1 MLVLHAARTIAVT
14 RGTLPSFVMVRAP
27 LLFAAML
34 AACSTGS
41 PRPAPE
47 AEPVSEPA
55 VAPLEATAE
64 APEVPEVTPAPARD
78 PEPAP
83 APEPEPPRAPLPDD
97 YLAFEGACDPAE
109 VVTIAAVGDIMGHRE
124 IQRQAYATDEGF
136 GAVWANIADLLA
148 AADITYGNLE
158 APTAP
163 GLGRDHEAHAD
174 PGRRFD
180 NKVYSGYARFNIHPS
195 ILDDLLRAG
204 FDVVSTANNHSLDR
218 DAEGIDKTIAQL
230 RKRKLKFTG
239 TRPSGTEMP
248 FSTITEAKG
257 MRIAWVGCTLH
268 TNFGKDDL
276 GQVLH
281 CFEPGDPVRKVVRRL
296 RKRKDVDAVIVTP
309 HWGKEYTHEPS
320 DRQRKFAQR
329 WLDAG
334 ATAIIGSHPHVI
346 EPWEIRDTE
355 DGRQGFVFYSL
366 GNFFSHQRTL
376 NRRSTVILYVGLSKT
391 EAGVQVVG
399 ARYVPLHVRME
410 GDKKAFFVEAID
422 RVGGPKEARTLLVDQ
437 LGPSGLMPPKLP
449 IDVRPHC
456 NPQWTPP
463 G

>member
-1 MLVLHAARTIAVT
+1 VKA
-14 RGTLPSFVMVRAP
+14 
-27 LLFAAML
+27 
-34 AACSTGS
+34 
-41 PRPAPE
+41 E
-47 AEPVSEPA
+47 AEPSADTTPPEPK
-55 VAPLEATAE
+55 
-64 APEVPEVTPAPARD
+64 PAP
-78 PEPAP
+78 PVEI
-83 APEPEPPRAPLPDD
+83 PDD
-97 YLAFEGACDPAE
+97 YLAFEGACAPEE

-124 IQRQAYATDEGF
+124 IQRQAYASEEGF
-136 GAVWANIADLLA
+136 KAVWSNIADLLA

-163 GLGRDHEAHAD
+163 GLGRDHEPHDD

-195 ILDDLLRAG
+195 ILDDLVDAG

-218 DAEGIDKTIAQL
+218 DAEGIDRTIAQL

-239 TRPSGTEMP
+239 TRPAGSDKRFWTV
-248 FSTITEAKG
+248 TEAKG
-257 MRIAWVGCTLH
+257 MRVAWVACTLH
-268 TNFGKDDL
+268 TNFGKDDQ

-281 CFEPGDPVRKVVRRL
+281 CFEPGDPVRKVVRKL
-296 RKRKDVDAVIVTP
+296 RKRSDVDAIIVTP

-320 DRQRKFAQR
+320 ARQQKFAQR

-334 ATAIIGSHPHVI
+334 ATAIIGSHPHVV
-346 EPWEIRDTE
+346 EPWEIRETD

-376 NRRSTVILYVGLSKT
+376 NRRSTVILYLGLAKT
-391 EAGVQVVG
+391 EGGVQVVG

-422 RVGGPKEARTLLVDQ
+422 RVGGPKDARALLTKL
-437 LGPSGLMPPKLP
+437 LGDSGLAPPALP
-449 IDVRPHC
+449 IDIRPYC
-456 NPQWTPP
+456 R
-463 G
+463 

>member
-1 MLVLHAARTIAVT
+1 MIRCATI
-14 RGTLPSFVMVRAP
+14 FVA
-27 LLFAAML
+27 L
-34 AACSTGS
+34 ASAGCSTTA

-47 AEPVSEPA
+47 QAA
-55 VAPLEATAE
+55 A
-64 APEVPEVTPAPARD
+64 APEPPAPEADGAARGVD
-78 PEPAP
+78 AAPPETTLEPPEQPEAV
-83 APEPEPPRAPLPDD
+83 PEPEPEPTPLPEDV
-97 YLAFEGACDPAE
+97 LAFTDPCAPTE

-136 GAVWANIADLLA
+136 RAVWANIADLLA
-148 AADITYGNLE
+148 GADITYGNLE

-180 NKVYSGYARFNIHPS
+180 NQVYSGYARFNIHPS
-195 ILDDLLRAG
+195 ILDDLVQAG

-218 DAEGIDKTIAQL
+218 DAEGIDRTLAQL
-230 RKRKLKFTG
+230 RKRKLAHTG
-239 TRPSGTEMP
+239 TRPAGTEKP
-248 FSTITEAKG
+248 FWAITEAKG
-257 MRIAWVGCTLH
+257 MRIAWVSCTLH

-281 CFEPGDPVRKVVRRL
+281 CFEPGDPVRKQVRRL
-296 RKRKDVDAVIVTP
+296 KKRKDVDAVIVTP
-309 HWGKEYTHEPS
+309 HWGKEYTHEPRE
-320 DRQRKFAQR
+320 RQRKFAQR

-334 ATAIIGSHPHVI
+334 ATAIIGSHPHVV
-346 EPWEIRDTE
+346 EPWEIRDTA

-376 NRRSTVILYVGLSKT
+376 NRRSTVILYLGLAKT
-391 EAGVQVVG
+391 DEGVRVVG

-422 RVGGPKEARTLLVDQ
+422 RVHGPQDARKLLVDL
-437 LGPSGLMPPKLP
+437 LGPSSILPPELP
-449 IDVRPHC
+449 VNVRPQC
-456 NPQWTPP
+456 GSARAPSP
-463 G
+463 